1 MSCLSLIAAADDFL
15 LEEALNEVVVRACA
29 DFDGVEAEIL
39 PPETTPEQLAVE
51 LCSPSLFAPSRVLVT
66 PDISVWLEE
75 PGPRR
80 KPKTGGKSRVPD
92 VGPLVA
98 LLQEQLPE
106 QVALVM
112 GAVCSRKPKG
122 DLVEAIDKSGTVEWM
137 PVPEA
142 PKPWEDVV
150 LSQDQAGVLR
160 GVLRRAVGEVGFTPE
175 AERLLL
181 ERLGFAPRL
190 LAQEGRKL
198 ATAATGGVVDEDL
211 VRALSFPRER
221 SLDVILDALLDR
233 RAAPILDLIAAS
245 LGGIPVLDRQGKI
258 MDEGRVSVSLVGQ
271 ASAVFQ
277 QLLYLRRAAA
287 DIDLADEM
295 LAGRTARPLWYVRTF
310 RDGIAPA
317 LVTFLEGDAPSP
329 VVREKGKAPKPWYLS
344 KLFAGAGRY
353 SDEELAENLGEL
365 GELEAATRGP
375 LAMDAVFAWF
385 ARALG

>member
-1 MSCLSLIAAADDFL
+1 MNRLSLIAAADDFL
-15 LEEALNEVVVRACA
+15 LEEALNEVVARACA
-29 DFDGVEAEIL
+29 DFDDVEPEIL

-51 LCSPSLFAPSRVLVT
+51 LCSPSLFAPYRVLVT
-66 PDISVWLEE
+66 PDICAWLEE
-75 PGPRR
+75 PSPRR
-80 KPKTGGKSRVPD
+80 KAKAGGKSGVRD
-92 VGPLVA
+92 VGPLVE
-98 LLQEQLPE
+98 LLQEQLPG

-112 GAVCSRKPKG
+112 GAVCSREPKG
-122 DLVEAIDKSGTVEWM
+122 DLVQAIEKTGTLQWM

-142 PKPWEDVV
+142 PKPWEDVI
-150 LSQDQAGVLR
+150 LSKDQAGVLR
-160 GVLRRAVGEVGFTPE
+160 EVLRRAVGDVRFTPE

-198 ATAATGGVVDEDL
+198 ATAGTGGVVDEDL

-221 SLDVILDALLDR
+221 SLDVMLDALLDR
-233 RAAPILDLIAAS
+233 RAEPILDLVAAA

-271 ASAVFQ
+271 TSAVFQ

-295 LAGRTARPLWYVRTF
+295 LPERTARPRWYVRTF

-317 LVTFLEGDAPSP
+317 LGTFLESDAPSP
-329 VVREKGKAPKPWYLS
+329 VVREGGKAPKPWYLS

-353 SDEELAENLGEL
+353 SDEELAARLGEL